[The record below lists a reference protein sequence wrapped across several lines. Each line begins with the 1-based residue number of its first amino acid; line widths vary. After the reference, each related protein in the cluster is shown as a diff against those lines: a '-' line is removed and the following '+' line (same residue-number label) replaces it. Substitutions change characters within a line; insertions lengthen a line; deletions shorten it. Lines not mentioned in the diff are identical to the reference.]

1 MTAPLPTLFLAPGSP
16 LLARSGSN
24 ASRHWA
30 LIALLH
36 EAGLSASPHAQR
48 GLDHG
53 AWVPPQTR
61 PTPLTN
67 RR

>member
-1 MTAPLPTLFLAPGSP
+1 MTAPLPPLFLAPGSQ

-61 PTPLTN
+61 PTPLKS